1 MKIKYFALSLLACV
15 GMMSCSNNDDL
26 AGDDGQK
33 GDGDVA
39 RSYVAVN
46 ILNTNSDGTRVAGA
60 DYEDGKGNEN
70 KITSA
75 RFYFFKSDGSA
86 YPLSTASSLD
96 GTAGN
101 YIDVTP
107 ASSTDGADENIDKV
121 FDAVLV
127 FNGKTNELP
136 ASIVAVINS
145 SLGTGSKSLPD
156 LKAITG
162 NYGVNAAAEANDG
175 NFVMSNS
182 VYASEGASSAEV
194 IAVNID
200 GKSGCK
206 GKSC

>member
-60 DYEDGKGNEN
+60 EYEDGKGNEN

-75 RFYFFKSDGSA
+75 RFYFFKSDGNA
-86 YPLSTASSLD
+86 YPLSTASSVS
-96 GTAGN
+96 GTADN

-127 FNGKTNELP
+127 FDAVKLMNHLRHPP
-136 ASIVAVINS
+136 ASHA
-145 SLGTGSKSLPD
+145 GQQD
-156 LKAITG
+156 LAG
-162 NYGVNAAAEANDG
+162 AAARRLLGKGGVARAV
-175 NFVMSNS
+175 FLHS
-182 VYASEGASSAEV
+182 VNYLQNRLNLAFGAPYCGVYGMFSV
-194 IAVNID
+194 
-200 GKSGCK
+200 
-206 GKSC
+206 